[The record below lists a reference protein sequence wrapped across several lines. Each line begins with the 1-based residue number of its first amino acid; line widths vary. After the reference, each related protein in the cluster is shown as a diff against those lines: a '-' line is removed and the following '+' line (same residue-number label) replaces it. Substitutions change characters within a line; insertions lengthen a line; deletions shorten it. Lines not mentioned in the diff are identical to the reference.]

1 MARQFSWNASQ
12 INRKTKK
19 ATYAVS
25 QNVAPQRNVKLLGK
39 FLKNHKKMHAFA
51 KKKYISE
58 TESFQSQLHQGIQ
71 RILLYKIICK
81 LYV

>member
-39 FLKNHKKMHAFA
+39 FLKNDKKMHAFA
-51 KKKYISE
+51 KKKIYIRNRKLSISIASGN
-58 TESFQSQLHQGIQ
+58 TENFVVQNNM
-71 RILLYKIICK
+71 
-81 LYV
+81 